1 MINVVTEY
9 DKVNYYHV
17 IMSEKEAHSL
27 ARELH
32 DATYLDDDGSSMIY
46 QLYNAL
52 VPTEDVE

>member
-1 MINVVTEY
+1 MIDVISDLGVTSI
-9 DKVNYYHV
+9 
-17 IMSEKEAHSL
+17 IMSTEDSHAL

-46 QLYNAL
+46 RLYDAL

>member
-1 MINVVTEY
+1 MIDVANSYFGLT
-9 DKVNYYHV
+9 V
-17 IMSEKEAHSL
+17 IVMSKGEANKL